1 MPKKLRLELTREQW
15 AALRAALA
23 APDTSARQ
31 RQRLLMVCDAANGDD
46 VAKIAFYRRADVQTV
61 RRWLKAFGAGGVAAL
76 ADRPRSGHPP
86 ALGAADWAA
95 LEATPVRGYPA
106 AGAAGERTWTLR
118 QLVGWLAR
126 ERGVRISPARLAR
139 HLRARRFRWKRTK
152 RSLQHKADPATQA
165 SKAADLGTL
174 QAFARAGRA
183 DLVYVDAAGFAPT
196 CPVSYTW
203 VAQGTRALAPYEAPQ
218 QRRVNVFGAYAP
230 FGPQAGDPRTGV
242 VYTASTGKLTAEIF
256 LDFLWRQVG
265 GMATPLG
272 EVPPGFARER
282 PCCVVLD
289 NGSVHTS
296 RLVKA
301 HRPALAAAG
310 IQLFYL
316 PTYSPHLNLIEA
328 LWRQIKYHELPVRSY
343 TELAALLAAV
353 IQALE
358 RHVTDPSVTPK
369 NFRKCA

>member
-1 MPKKLRLELTREQW
+1 MPKKLRVALTREQS
-15 AALRAALA
+15 AALRAGLA
-23 APDTSARQ
+23 APGTSARQ

-86 ALGAADWAA
+86 ALRGYPAADWAA

-196 CPVSYTW
+196 CPASYTW

-230 FGPQAGDPRTGV
+230 FGPQARF

-272 EVPPGFARER
+272 EGPPASRASAPAAWCWTTAASTPAGWSRTTAPPWPPPASSSSSCRPTAR
-282 PCCVVLD
+282 
-289 NGSVHTS
+289 TS
-296 RLVKA
+296 
-301 HRPALAAAG
+301 
-310 IQLFYL
+310 
-316 PTYSPHLNLIEA
+316 T
-328 LWRQIKYHELPVRSY
+328 
-343 TELAALLAAV
+343 
-353 IQALE
+353 
-358 RHVTDPSVTPK
+358 
-369 NFRKCA
+369 

>member
-1 MPKKLRLELTREQW
+1 MPKKLRLELSREQS
-15 AALRAALA
+15 AALYAGLA
-23 APDTSARQ
+23 APGLSTRQ
-31 RQRLLMVCDAANGDD
+31 RQRLLMVRDAVNGDD

-61 RRWLKAFGAGGVAAL
+61 RRWLKAFQAGGVAAL

-86 ALGAADWAA
+86 ALGAADWTA
-95 LEATPVRGYPA
+95 LEAQLA

-118 QLVGWLAR
+118 QLVEWLAR
-126 ERGVRISPARLAR
+126 ERGVRISAARLSR
-139 HLRARRFRWKRTK
+139 HLRERRFRWKRTK
-152 RSLQHKADPATQA
+152 RSLQHKADPAKQA
-165 SKAADLGTL
+165 NKAADLGTL
-174 QAFARAGRA
+174 QAFARAGEA

-203 VAQGTRALAPYEAPQ
+203 APQGTRAVARYEAPQ

-230 FGPQAGDPRTGV
+230 FGPQARFA
-242 VYTASTGKLTAEIF
+242 YTTSTGKLTAQVF

-265 GMATPLG
+265 GMATPPG
-272 EVPPGFARER
+272 ELPPGFARER

-328 LWRQIKYHELPVRSY
+328 LWRQIKYHELPVRTY

-358 RHVTDPSVTPK
+358 RHAVDPSFTPK
-369 NFRKCA
+369 NLRKCA

>member
-1 MPKKLRLELTREQW
+1 M
-15 AALRAALA
+15 
-23 APDTSARQ
+23 
-31 RQRLLMVCDAANGDD
+31 
-46 VAKIAFYRRADVQTV
+46 
-61 RRWLKAFGAGGVAAL
+61 
-76 ADRPRSGHPP
+76 
-86 ALGAADWAA
+86 
-95 LEATPVRGYPA
+95 
-106 AGAAGERTWTLR
+106 
-118 QLVGWLAR
+118 
-126 ERGVRISPARLAR
+126 
-139 HLRARRFRWKRTK
+139 
-152 RSLQHKADPATQA
+152 
-165 SKAADLGTL
+165 
-174 QAFARAGRA
+174 
-183 DLVYVDAAGFAPT
+183 
-196 CPVSYTW
+196 SYTW

-230 FGPQAGDPRTGV
+230 FGPQARF

-265 GMATPLG
+265 GLATPLG

-296 RLVKA
+296 RLVKD

-310 IQLFYL
+310 IQLFFL

-343 TELAALLAAV
+343 TELEALLAAV

>member
-1 MPKKLRLELTREQW
+1 MPKKLRVALTREQST
-15 AALRAALA
+15 ALHAGLA
-23 APDTSARQ
+23 APGTSARQ
-31 RQRLLMVCDAANGDD
+31 RQRLLMVYDAANGDD
-46 VAKIAFYRRADVQTV
+46 VAKIAFSRRADVQTV
-61 RRWLKAFGAGGVAAL
+61 RRWLKAFGAGGGAAL

-86 ALGAADWAA
+86 ALGGADWAA
-95 LEATPVRGYPA
+95 LAGQLA
-106 AGAAGERTWTLR
+106 AGATGERTWTLR
-118 QLVGWLAR
+118 QLVDWLAR
-126 ERGVRISPARLAR
+126 ERGVRISAARLGR
-139 HLRARRFRWKRTK
+139 HLRERRFRWKRTK
-152 RSLQHKADPATQA
+152 RSIQHQADPARQA
-165 SKAADLGTL
+165 GKAADLGTL
-174 QAFARAGRA
+174 RAFARAGKA

-203 VAQGTRALAPYEAPQ
+203 AAQGTRALAPYEAPQ

-242 VYTASTGKLTAEIF
+242 AYTASTGTLTGAVF

-265 GMATPLG
+265 GRATPLG

-282 PCCVVLD
+282 PCCVVPD

-296 RLVKA
+296 RLVKE

-328 LWRQIKYHELPVRSY
+328 PWRQIKYHELPVRRY

-358 RHVTDPSVTPK
+358 QHVTDPSVTPK